1 MDMTGAV
8 VGQDAV
14 SLSSVLEKIYRYDG
28 HDFRN
33 YKHGTL
39 TRRLAR
45 RLYAVGSGT
54 YREYIQF
61 LDRHPEEY
69 PKLIDYLTIK
79 VSGFFRNS
87 YSFKRMADRVLSAM
101 VSYKEKTGERAI
113 RFWSSACARGEEPYS
128 IAVMLNEFLGQRRND
143 FDILIYAT
151 DISQSALNEAQ
162 AGKYSLENIKGL
174 SPEIT
179 RKYFVKQGQCYEVK
193 DSIRQMVNFSRFDLT
208 SNAQTHF
215 TGLDCI
221 FCCNVLIY
229 LRRQTQDRVL
239 NRLYESLT
247 VPGYLVL
254 GKVETLTSGLNEKM
268 ECLDSEAKIYKKD
281 TGGDDV

>member
-1 MDMTGAV
+1 MDMADAV
-8 VGQDAV
+8 IGQDAV

-28 HDFRN
+28 SDFRN

-39 TRRLAR
+39 TRRLER

-69 PKLIDYLTIK
+69 SKLIDYLTIK
-79 VSGFFRNS
+79 VSGFFRVPH
-87 YSFKRMADRVLSAM
+87 SFLRVAELVLPAM
-101 VSYKEKTGERAI
+101 VSYKEKIGERAI

-174 SPEIT
+174 SPEIM

-193 DSIRQMVNFSRFDLT
+193 NSIRQMVSFSRFDLT
-208 SNAQTHF
+208 STAQQPF
-215 TGLDCI
+215 AGLDCI

-229 LRRQTQDRVL
+229 LQRQTQDRVL
-239 NRLYESLT
+239 NRLYESLAA
-247 VPGYLVL
+247 PGYLVL
-254 GKVETLTSGLNEKM
+254 GEVETLTSGLNEKM
-268 ECLDSEAKIYKKD
+268 ECLDNEAKIYKKD
-281 TGGDDV
+281 IRNR